1 MSSRLAK
8 VIALSLGQGL
18 SSVALIASS
27 IVCNRFLSMADL
39 ATYRQT
45 MLAYEFAVPFLTLGI
60 PSSLYYFLSGAK
72 ERRRGII
79 IDNIAISLVM
89 GSIFSVFLLLGG
101 NRLLALRFDNPALE
115 TTLRWFIIY
124 PLLTFPVLSLNSV
137 LIICDRI
144 TLSAVFQLCTKC
156 LLVAGVIITCIA
168 TRSYEW
174 PLLVKIMVAGISLP
188 AMLYIVFRTVRGGA
202 DWPRLKNIRQIL
214 IYSVPLGLA
223 SIAGSVSIS
232 LDKVIVSSMCTPE
245 SFAVYSSGAIQL
257 PFIGIITGSITTV
270 ILAEMTLLCKEGKLG
285 NALELFRRIPAQTA
299 LFLFPLMV
307 FCILFNKDIILL
319 FYGQRYEAS
328 HIVFLIYLCSIPIS
342 IVTYGSAFT
351 ALNRTA
357 KYMQVSIEELAVN
370 FVLSCGLVYLFGAWG
385 AALGTI
391 LACYFWAV
399 PRLLYILSREF
410 KCSIFHMLPFVQLG
424 KTLLCAA
431 AAGAISA
438 AAHLIPGPSA
448 VKLLCGGIVFGCCY
462 LAAAWFFMPQ
472 SYAALLGIVKRNFLR
487 RTVS

>member
-156 LLVAGVIITCIA
+156 LLVAGVIVTCIA

-202 DWPRLKNIRQIL
+202 EKYQTNPDLFRTAGAGLNCRIGIHFPRQGHCLFHV
-214 IYSVPLGLA
+214 Y
-223 SIAGSVSIS
+223 AGKFCRLLLRSDPTALHRYHHRFDHDSDSGGNDPAVQRGKARKRIGTVSPDSCSDRLVSVSA
-232 LDKVIVSSMCTPE
+232 D
-245 SFAVYSSGAIQL
+245 
-257 PFIGIITGSITTV
+257 GI
-270 ILAEMTLLCKEGKLG
+270 LH
-285 NALELFRRIPAQTA
+285 P
-299 LFLFPLMV
+299 
-307 FCILFNKDIILL
+307 
-319 FYGQRYEAS
+319 
-328 HIVFLIYLCSIPIS
+328 
-342 IVTYGSAFT
+342 
-351 ALNRTA
+351 
-357 KYMQVSIEELAVN
+357 
-370 FVLSCGLVYLFGAWG
+370 
-385 AALGTI
+385 
-391 LACYFWAV
+391 
-399 PRLLYILSREF
+399 
-410 KCSIFHMLPFVQLG
+410 VQ
-424 KTLLCAA
+424 
-431 AAGAISA
+431 
-438 AAHLIPGPSA
+438 
-448 VKLLCGGIVFGCCY
+448 
-462 LAAAWFFMPQ
+462 
-472 SYAALLGIVKRNFLR
+472 
-487 RTVS
+487 